1 VVRSIT
7 VAVKRNKEKTLDVS
21 GHIYAFAA
29 LNRGKMLSI
38 TQLLENC
45 LGKRACLNVVGI
57 DNFLPTPGI
66 EVGPSPRGSLNCS
79 VDTHL
84 SSSEVRKLTVL
95 VIMTYWILSKPR
107 ILVAVEVLFTTSQ
120 YISLEKTE

>member
-1 VVRSIT
+1 
-7 VAVKRNKEKTLDVS
+7 LDVS

-29 LNRGKMLSI
+29 LSRGKVLSI
-38 TQLLENC
+38 TQLLEDC
-45 LGKRACLNVVGI
+45 LGKRACLDVVGI
-57 DNFLPTPGI
+57 ENFFPLLGI

-79 VDTHL
+79 VDTYL
-84 SSSEVRKLTVL
+84 SSTEVRNLTVL